1 MSRKD
6 RLHVQVMHI
15 TQLWIW
21 VDCDENIFSYVTF
34 SLLRSGKSNIGKE
47 KRQLTA
53 ISLREPK
60 SELIST
66 ATAGRELSKA
76 GKAQPWKVPGRPVV
90 VQRHWLS
97 DTL

>member
-1 MSRKD
+1 M
-6 RLHVQVMHI
+6 HVQVMHI

-34 SLLRSGKSNIGKE
+34 SLLRSRKSNIGKE
-47 KRQLTA
+47 KWQLTA

-97 DTL
+97 DML